1 MTEFE
6 KEIKAIKAFKNM
18 LEGRL
23 MHAFDETDR
32 NNFDPMDKLHENR
45 FTLSFMGKQCKIHF
59 GAFEYDSII
68 DMLNNILEEYEQ

>member
-6 KEIKAIKAFKNM
+6 KNVKGIKAFKNM

-23 MHAFDETDR
+23 THAFDETD
-32 NNFDPMDKLHENR
+32 NGNFDPMDELHENR
-45 FTLSFMGKQCKIHF
+45 FSLSFMGKSCKIYF

-68 DMLNNILEEYEQ
+68 TMLNNILEEYEQ